1 MVPWI
6 VAGVVVLVVI
16 VVAGV
21 VLVRSLVL
29 VEDADIAEWDE
40 PDPTDW
46 DQADGDVFATWPGA
60 ERV

>member
-6 VAGVVVLVVI
+6 VAGVVVVAVI

-21 VLVRSLVL
+21 VLIRSLVL

-40 PDPTDW
+40 PERTDW
-46 DQADGDVFATWPGA
+46 DQADGDAFAAWSRG
-60 ERV
+60 EKV